1 MMHQKGV
8 IMMRT
13 AVRFV
18 GFGVVLLAVL
28 GASLGLS
35 DRGLAAEPLVLAV
48 ARFDDRSNSGFA
60 NVGEGIADLLTEKLV
75 NRGIRVVERA
85 ELEGILAERQ
95 LNPLIRE
102 DMALAAQLLGADLLL
117 IGSVT
122 SIDVQET
129 SLSLGFL
136 AVSGATVTTDLSSR
150 LVSVYTSEILRA
162 ASVTGNAE
170 GTTGFSLNFGQ
181 LFSNLAGIQANVCLG
196 GFLTGKST
204 SVQGEIVHFGYRDPA
219 PTNTFRVLVKD
230 SLGTV
235 IWVSSWNSS
244 TPATPCVTWAW
255 NQRDLWGN
263 PVPPGSYTAE
273 LWLGVAVLVAIR
285 PFTIAAGAPP
295 VWVNELTVGTEAFSG
310 TVVGEAVE
318 DALDQL
324 VYELGTALAQIEPQV
339 LSQRDQAAPPP
350 IAEVLLQGR
359 VVAIIDE
366 STVAIDIGNQEGVLQ
381 YTAFEVYDALPIHD
395 PSTGALIEVI
405 PLTDFPKGELIVT
418 RVQEQVS
425 VTTKLG
431 PDFPVNIGDLV
442 IAKQEGTGY

>member
-1 MMHQKGV
+1 MMSRKGV
-8 IMMRT
+8 IMMPTVVRT
-13 AVRFV
+13 VS
-18 GFGVVLLAVL
+18 FGVVLFAVL
-28 GASLGLS
+28 VAALGLS
-35 DRGLAAEPLVLAV
+35 NSGLAAEPLVLAI

-60 NVGEGIADLLTEKLV
+60 NVGEGVADLLTEKLV

-85 ELEGILAERQ
+85 ELESILMERQ

-122 SIDVQET
+122 NIDVQET
-129 SLSLGFL
+129 SLSLGFF

-170 GTTGFSLNFGQ
+170 GTTGFSLNLGQ
-181 LFSNLAGIQANVCLG
+181 LFSNLSGIQANVCTG

-204 SVQGEIVHFGYRDPA
+204 YVQGEIVYFGYRDPA
-219 PTNTFRVLVKD
+219 TANTFRVLVKN

-244 TPATPCVTWAW
+244 SPAAPCVTWAW
-255 NQRDLWGN
+255 DQRDFWGN
-263 PVPPGSYTAE
+263 PVAPGSYTAE
-273 LWLGVAVLVAIR
+273 LWLGVATLAAIR
-285 PFTIAAGAPP
+285 PFSIAVGAPP
-295 VWVNELTVGTEAFSG
+295 VWVNELTVGTQEFSD

-318 DALDQL
+318 NALEQL
-324 VYELGTALAQIEPQV
+324 VAKLGTTLAQIEPQV
-339 LSQRDQAAPPP
+339 LGERDQT
-350 IAEVLLQGR
+350 VLPAVAGALQGR

-366 STVAIDIGNQEGVLQ
+366 STVAIDIGQEAGVEQ
-381 YTAFEVYDALPIHD
+381 YTAFEVYDAFSVHD
-395 PSTGALIEVI
+395 PSTGELIEVI

-425 VTTKLG
+425 VAAKLG
-431 PDFPVNIGDLV
+431 LDFPVNIGDLV
-442 IAKQEGTGY
+442 IAKQEGASF

>member
-1 MMHQKGV
+1 MMNRKVV
-8 IMMRT
+8 IIMPTGMR
-13 AVRFV
+13 ALS
-18 GFGVVLLAVL
+18 FGVVLFAVL
-28 GASLGLS
+28 GASFGLS
-35 DRGLAAEPLVLAV
+35 DRGLAAEPLLLAI

-60 NVGEGIADLLTEKLV
+60 NVGQGVADLLTEKLV

-85 ELEGILAERQ
+85 ELESILMERQ

-122 SIDVQET
+122 NIDVQET

-162 ASVTGNAE
+162 TSVTGNAE

-181 LFSNLAGIQANVCLG
+181 LFSTLSGIQANVCLG

-204 SVQGEIVHFGYRDPA
+204 TVQGEIVYFGYRDPA
-219 PTNTFRVLVKD
+219 PMNTFRVLVKN

-255 NQRDLWGN
+255 NQRDFWGN
-263 PVPPGSYTAE
+263 PAPPGSYTAE
-273 LWLGVAVLVAIR
+273 LWLGVATLVAVR
-285 PFTIAAGAPP
+285 PFTIAVGAPP
-295 VWVNELTVGTEAFSG
+295 VWVNELSVGTQEFSD

-318 DALDQL
+318 DALEQL
-324 VYELGTALAQIEPQV
+324 VAQLGTMLAQVEPQV
-339 LSQRDQAAPPP
+339 LAQRDQAAPPP
-350 IAEVLLQGR
+350 IAEALQGR

-366 STVAIDIGNQEGVLQ
+366 STVAIDIGQEAGVEQ
-381 YTAFEVYDALPIHD
+381 YTAFEVYDAFPVHD
-395 PSTGALIEVI
+395 PSTGELIEVI

-425 VTTKLG
+425 VAAKLG

-442 IAKQEGTGY
+442 IAKQEGSSF